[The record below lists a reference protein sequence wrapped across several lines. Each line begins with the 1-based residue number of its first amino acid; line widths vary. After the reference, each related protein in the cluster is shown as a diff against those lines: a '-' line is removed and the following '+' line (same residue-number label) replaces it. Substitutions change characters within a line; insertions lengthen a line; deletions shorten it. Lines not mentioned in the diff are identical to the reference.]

1 MILLEC
7 DIVGLMAL
15 NGDWSAVEING
26 RQSAVRIALKDPTYA
41 NGRLSLGLQ
50 VGYKLPFGFVG
61 GFRNLSQAFVLLVQ
75 EPDLPAVGHTSLAD
89 PDAVL
94 DTDNFEGAPCDDN
107 AAFTFIGGRIGR
119 LIEVGGPP
127 SAPLNQVFMQVCLQ
141 NLFSNTLALDIASLA
156 AQIYE

>member
-7 DIVGLMAL
+7 DIVGLLPL
-15 NGDWSAVEING
+15 NGDWRAVEING
-26 RQSAVRIALKDPTYA
+26 RQSAVRIAMKDPTYA
-41 NGRLSLGLQ
+41 DGRLSLGLQ

-75 EPDLPAVGHTSLAD
+75 EPNLPAVGHTLLAD
-89 PDAVL
+89 PDTVP

-107 AAFTFIGGRIGR
+107 AAFTFIGGRIGC
-119 LIEVGGPP
+119 LIEVSSQPK
-127 SAPLNQVFMQVCLQ
+127 APLSQVFMRVCLQ

-156 AQIYE
+156 GQVYE